1 MIMNKDYIINNLNK
15 LLPDAHC
22 ELNYNKDYE
31 LLIAVM
37 LSAQST
43 DKRVNEVSKIL
54 FSKYNLDDLSKLDIK
69 EIENIIK
76 PVGTYHKKAIF
87 IKKIAESLINNYN
100 GKVPNN
106 RKYLESLP
114 GVGHKTTNVVLA
126 NLYEIPSFAVD
137 THVMR
142 VSKRLGIADEND
154 SVLKIEEKI
163 NKFFPKENWNKLNDQ
178 FILFGRYYCKAQ
190 NPKCEECPF
199 KDFCKYK
206 KVI

>member
-1 MIMNKDYIINNLNK
+1 MNKDYIINNLNK

-54 FSKYNLDDLSKLDIK
+54 FSKYNLFDLNNMDVK
-69 EIENIIK
+69 EIEKIIK
-76 PVGTYHKKAIF
+76 PVGTYHKKAVF
-87 IKKIAESLINNYN
+87 IKKIAESLINNYD

-106 RKYLESLP
+106 REYLESLP

-126 NLYEIPSFAVD
+126 NLYGISAFAVD

>member
-69 EIENIIK
+69 EI
-76 PVGTYHKKAIF
+76 
-87 IKKIAESLINNYN
+87 
-100 GKVPNN
+100 
-106 RKYLESLP
+106 
-114 GVGHKTTNVVLA
+114 
-126 NLYEIPSFAVD
+126 PS
-137 THVMR
+137 
-142 VSKRLGIADEND
+142 I
-154 SVLKIEEKI
+154 
-163 NKFFPKENWNKLNDQ
+163 
-178 FILFGRYYCKAQ
+178 
-190 NPKCEECPF
+190 
-199 KDFCKYK
+199 
-206 KVI
+206 

>member
-1 MIMNKDYIINNLNK
+1 MNKDYIINNLNI
-15 LLPDAHC
+15 LLPNAHC
-22 ELNYNKDYE
+22 ELNYNNDYE

-76 PVGTYHKKAIF
+76 PVGTYHKKAVF
-87 IKKIAESLINNYN
+87 IKEIAVSLINNYN

-106 RKYLESLP
+106 REYLESLP

-126 NLYEIPSFAVD
+126 NLFNIPTFAVD

-142 VSKRLGIADEND
+142 VSKRIGLAKD
-154 SVLKIEEKI
+154 SDNVLTIEKKL
-163 NKFFPKENWNKLNDQ
+163 NKYFPKENWNKLNDQ
-178 FILFGRYYCKAQ
+178 FILFGRYYCKAKKPMC
-190 NPKCEECPF
+190 NDCPF
-199 KDFCKYK
+199 NNYCYYLK
-206 KVI
+206 K

>member
-1 MIMNKDYIINNLNK
+1 MFNIFNNRTIK
-15 LLPDAHC
+15 
-22 ELNYNKDYE
+22 YGKY
-31 LLIAVM
+31 
-37 LSAQST
+37 
-43 DKRVNEVSKIL
+43 KIKYKIKQNQLEGL
-54 FSKYNLDDLSKLDIK
+54 FSLIK
-69 EIENIIK
+69 ENTK
-76 PVGTYHKKAIF
+76 
-87 IKKIAESLINNYN
+87 INNYD

-106 RKYLESLP
+106 REYLESLP

-126 NLYEIPSFAVD
+126 NLYGISAFAVD